1 MDTLVSS
8 QPSGKFVS
16 NHFFQD
22 VLRVVTEL
30 STQTF
35 RSRRE
40 QQKSTQEHRATRE
53 ALKQTTADLE
63 EVAKLANALYE
74 TSQRMGVVIDYLLKE
89 RAVETGKEVQSFEL
103 MLSAVLH
110 QIEMQE
116 TEQSDNSNDFG
127 RGGQEGVDETTTAH
141 SAE

>member
-89 RAVETGKEVQSFEL
+89 RGVETGKEIQSFEL

-141 SAE
+141 SAK